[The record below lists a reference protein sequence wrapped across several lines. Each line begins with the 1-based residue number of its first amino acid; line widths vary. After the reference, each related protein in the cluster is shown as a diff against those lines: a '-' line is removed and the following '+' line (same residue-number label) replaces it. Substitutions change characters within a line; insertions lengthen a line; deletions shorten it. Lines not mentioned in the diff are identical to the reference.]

1 MFQSIMNLSCF
12 SNMLIGLLHNFSVLM
27 PNSKTKIAWNILLFL
42 LLLANFFMIP
52 LKVSFSNFS
61 TGSGRLNELTYV
73 SSVFFLLDMLLN
85 FNSAYFSKGL
95 IITERKKII
104 HCYVKKNLLFD
115 LITLL
120 AYIFTFFSAY

>member
-1 MFQSIMNLSCF
+1 
-12 SNMLIGLLHNFSVLM
+12 M

-42 LLLANFFMIP
+42 LLLANFFTIP

-61 TGSGRLNELTYV
+61 TGSGRLTELTYV

-95 IITERKKII
+95 IITERIKII
-104 HCYVKKNLLFD
+104 HSYVKKNLLFD

-120 AYIFTFFSAY
+120 AYLFTFFSAY